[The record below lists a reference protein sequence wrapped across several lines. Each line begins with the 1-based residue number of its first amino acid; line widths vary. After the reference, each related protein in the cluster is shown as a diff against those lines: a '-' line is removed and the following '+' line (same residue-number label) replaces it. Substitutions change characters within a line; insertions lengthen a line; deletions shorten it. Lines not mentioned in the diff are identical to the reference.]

1 MSIIENFRRK
11 LTEKDERVIAA
22 IDEIEAE
29 MKSIG
34 FWSDNPPKVKTGN
47 YLEAPSFE
55 LWLQC
60 VFVPNARK
68 AAKSGKYPNGSQV
81 GQMAMRE
88 YDYHSHVEEAQ
99 NLLSLLHK
107 FDNVVLGK

>member
-1 MSIIENFRRK
+1 MNIVNIFKRK
-11 LTEKDERVIAA
+11 PTEKDHRVTIS
-22 IDEIEAE
+22 IDDIETE

-34 FWSDNPPKVKTGN
+34 FWKKNPPKFKAGN

-60 VFVPNARK
+60 VFIPNARE
-68 AAKSGKYPNGSQV
+68 AAKMGKYPSDSQV
-81 GQMAMRE
+81 GQMAFRQ

-99 NLLSLLHK
+99 QLLALLRK
-107 FDNVVLGK
+107 FDKLVVGK